1 MASSASAWES
11 STSSTRSSPAAA
23 EVVMRDCTA
32 RPLERPDTAGTR
44 DASHIPPG
52 VNLPLRNQAGL
63 GRRRP
68 HLRSRWPCQGEVEGR
83 AFAQAAVR
91 PDPPA
96 VAGHDPVHDR
106 KSDAGALEL
115 LHGMQ
120 PLEEAEELRRI
131 AHVEAHA
138 VIAYVVDAL
147 RALLQRPDFDP
158 GGIAPGRELQRVGE
172 QVDPHLLEQS
182 RIGTTVGQLADL
194 HAYGARARGF

>member
-11 STSSTRSSPAAA
+11 STSSTRSSRAAA
-23 EVVMRDCTA
+23 EVVMTDCTA

-52 VNLPLRNQAGL
+52 FNLPLRSQTGL
-63 GRRRP
+63 RRRRP
-68 HLRSRWPCQGEVEGR
+68 RLRSGRRCQGEVEGR

-106 KSDAGALEL
+106 KSDARALEL

-120 PLEEAEELRRI
+120 PLEDAEELRRI

-138 VIAYVVDAL
+138 VVAYVVDVL
-147 RALLQRPDFDP
+147 RALVQRPDLDP
-158 GGIAPGRELQRVGE
+158 GGIAPGRELERV
-172 QVDPHLLEQS
+172 
-182 RIGTTVGQLADL
+182 R
-194 HAYGARARGF
+194 